1 MPKISTFMLC
11 GAINNYTGR
20 DINAVQLFSPQ
31 VLLCPP
37 CIPGSFSF
45 GVAVGI
51 VNIDTT
57 KKHSFFFEIV
67 DPDNKVI
74 QKSIRSEL
82 NEHKL
87 KIAVPVRYQGFML
100 CTDIRN
106 LLINKTGEYC
116 FKVYIDD
123 KAIDNRSFAVY
134 SENILNESNHK

>member
-11 GAINNYTGR
+11 GSINNYAGR
-20 DINAVQLFSPQ
+20 DINAVHLLSPQ

-51 VNIDTT
+51 ANIDTT
-57 KKHSFFFEIV
+57 KNHSFFFEIS

-74 QKSIRSEL
+74 QKSIKSVL
-82 NEHKL
+82 GVHNI
-87 KIAVPVRYQGFML
+87 KINIPIKYQGFML

-106 LLINKTGEYC
+106 LLISKPGEYC

-123 KAIDNRSFAVY
+123 KEIDKRNFAVY
-134 SENILNESNHK
+134 SENILNENNHK